1 VLLPLSLENN
11 YTAEVLVCGGSKFK
25 ESPSRDDPADDSC
38 GRIRPLD
45 ANPQWVMETMPDPR
59 IVPDGIITANGQASW
74 IGCCFFQIST
84 GLWRILY
91 GSSVVD
97 IPCYLV

>member
-45 ANPQWVMETMPDPR
+45 ANPQRVMETMPDPR
-59 IVPDGIITANGQASW
+59 IVPDGIITANGQARSLFL
-74 IGCCFFQIST
+74 G
-84 GLWRILY
+84 
-91 GSSVVD
+91 
-97 IPCYLV
+97 